1 MSELSA
7 DGLLGR
13 QLLGEYRL
21 DRLVRV
27 DDALALFEAT
37 STVDGGSYAAL
48 VALQLSVETSS
59 TALESA
65 ADRAGRFA
73 VGLRGVTP
81 LFHARSE
88 SLDGQPRLVVV
99 RRGVAGEG
107 FSSLVTERPRTAS
120 EVARLLDP
128 LAVAL
133 AVLHDQGSVHGAV
146 CPTTLTVRGDLTLDF
161 FGLSSVAEVASGAR
175 GARDVMPAAYRAP
188 ELTAA
193 HPSIPG
199 PWSDVFSLAL
209 LALELLS
216 GQSGIGGRAAGPVT
230 PRSLGLA
237 VSHRMQDLFERA
249 LASAPARRPLDARA
263 FLQEMLAAASDP
275 VVPLVP
281 PASPSGPVDRPS
293 RERLAPFNPPVS
305 EAVRFGTVGPAAPPP
320 SGPVLTPLPPPV
332 APGPPRLAAPRRLV
346 EESEPWLGF
355 LVGLGVLVLLA
366 GMGGS
371 VLFVL
376 FRAKNPPPPVIVSTS
391 PPSSGPVAVPTMAP
405 SVASG
410 APPGPA
416 RTALV
421 PPATGKPAT
430 FPADLAALVPV
441 EADSAVWGDRDALVT
456 MTIFGDLTCPFT
468 ARQLDQLPA
477 LSARFGD
484 QLRVVFKH
492 YPNPASEE
500 AELASEAAA
509 AALARGKAE
518 TFWRFLDGATRGDHL
533 APGALEDLGVK
544 SGLAAGVITA
554 ALTSHDQKAAVERD
568 IDLGRRLGVRGTPV
582 LFLNGRRY
590 NGYQPPEQLS
600 LHLASEIKKATS
612 ELSRGTQAE
621 QLYAVRVTR
630 NVTTADGEK

>member
-1 MSELSA
+1 MSELSV
-7 DGLLGR
+7 DGLPGR
-13 QLLGEYRL
+13 LLLGEYRL
-21 DRLVRV
+21 DRLVRA

-37 STVDGGSYAAL
+37 STVDGGAYAAL
-48 VALQLSVETSS
+48 VALRLSVETSS

-88 SLDGQPRLVVV
+88 PLDGQPRLVAV

-107 FSSLVTERPRTAS
+107 FSSLVTERPRTPS

-146 CPTTLTVRGDLTLDF
+146 CPTTLSLRGGDLSLDF

-175 GARDVMPAAYRAP
+175 GARDVMPAAYRPP

-193 HPSIPG
+193 QPSTPG

-216 GQSGIGGRAAGPVT
+216 GQSAIGGRGAGPVS
-230 PRSLGLA
+230 PRALGMA

-249 LASAPARRPLDARA
+249 LAVAPARRPLDARA

-275 VVPLVP
+275 IVPLVP
-281 PASPSGPVDRPS
+281 PAPASGPVVAAERD
-293 RERLAPFNPPVS
+293 RLAPFNPPVPAS
-305 EAVRFGTVGPAAPPP
+305 IRVGSGEGASSPFGPDRSPT
-320 SGPVLTPLPPPV
+320 PPPV
-332 APGPPRLAAPRRLV
+332 APVVSGPPRLAAPRRLA

-355 LVGLGVLVLLA
+355 LVGLGALVLIA

-376 FRAKNPPPPVIVSTS
+376 FRAKNPPPPVIVSAS
-391 PPSSGPVAVPTMAP
+391 PASSGPAVAAP
-405 SVASG
+405 PSAG
-410 APPGPA
+410 APLLPA

-421 PPATGKPAT
+421 PPASGKPAT
-430 FPADLAALVPV
+430 FPADLGALIPV
-441 EADSAVWGDRDALVT
+441 EPDAAVWGDRGALVT

-509 AALARGKAE
+509 VALVRGKPE
-518 TFWRFLDGATRGDHL
+518 TFWRFLDGATRGAHL
-533 APGALEDLGVK
+533 DQGGLEELGIK
-544 SGLAAGVITA
+544 SGLAAGLITTG
-554 ALTSHDQKAAVERD
+554 LGSHEQKALVERD
-568 IDLGRRLGVRGTPV
+568 VELGRRLGVRGTPV
-582 LFLNGRRY
+582 LFLNGRRF
-590 NGYQPPEQLS
+590 NGFQPPEQLA
-600 LHLASEIKKATS
+600 LHLTSEIKKATT

-630 NVTTADGEK
+630 NVTTVDGEK